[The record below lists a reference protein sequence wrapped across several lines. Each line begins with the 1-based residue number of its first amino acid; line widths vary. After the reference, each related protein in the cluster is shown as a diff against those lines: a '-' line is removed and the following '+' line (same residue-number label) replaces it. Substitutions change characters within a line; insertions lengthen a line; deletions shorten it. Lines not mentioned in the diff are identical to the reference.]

1 MQRPEKQDIYN
12 RTTNQI
18 VSYLKKGVKPWVRPW
33 NAEHAAG
40 RITRPLRHN
49 GNPYSGLL
57 AGSWSLRELIDRV
70 EQVGVVVKVERTQSA
85 GRNDEH
91 NS

>member
-18 VSYLKKGVKPWVRPW
+18 VSYLKKRLKPWVRPW

-49 GNPYSGLL
+49 GKPYSRL
-57 AGSWSLRELIDRV
+57 SCRELVIARAHRSS
-70 EQVGVVVKVERTQSA
+70 GA
-85 GRNDEH
+85 GRCSGEGRD
-91 NS
+91 NSICREER